1 MLLTVSWVN
10 LGFISSTGI
19 LIVQFRLSWLL
30 FKSLTISEVSFSKSS
45 LYPICSLVA
54 DIESFEKEIVGSTFS
69 LLILLLISESFS
81 LKTSEF
87 DSGLNWKYL
96 GLDFNFNLS
105 IVLENILLFFPKE
118 KTWLDK
124 SLISKKNPKS
134 FAEKVSLK
142 LSL

>member
-1 MLLTVSWVN
+1 M
-10 LGFISSTGI
+10 
-19 LIVQFRLSWLL
+19 
-30 FKSLTISEVSFSKSS
+30 
-45 LYPICSLVA
+45 YPICSLVA

-142 LSL
+142 LAL

>member
-1 MLLTVSWVN
+1 M
-10 LGFISSTGI
+10 
-19 LIVQFRLSWLL
+19 
-30 FKSLTISEVSFSKSS
+30 
-45 LYPICSLVA
+45 YPICSLVA

-69 LLILLLISESFS
+69 LSILLLISESFS

-87 DSGLNWKYL
+87 DWGLNWKYL
-96 GLDFNFNLS
+96 GLDFKFNLS

-124 SLISKKNPKS
+124 LLISKKNPKS